1 MKKRNVFILAAA
13 CTLCWLKVYAQGGDM
28 QITSPEFAHNESIP
42 GLFTCQGDDVNPAL
56 EISGVPEDAR
66 TLVLIMDDPDAPGV
80 TWDHWIVWNIPAG
93 TVGIEQDSVP
103 GEQGRN
109 SWGRRDYGGPCPPSG
124 THRYFFKLYA
134 LDTELSLS
142 AGASKQELEQAMQG
156 HILAQAEL
164 IGLYK
169 KE

>member
-1 MKKRNVFILAAA
+1 MKKRNFFILAAA
-13 CTLCWLKVYAQGGDM
+13 CTLCCLNVYAQGGDM

-42 GLFTCQGDDVNPAL
+42 ALFTCQGDDINPAL
-56 EISGVPEDAR
+56 EISGVPEEAR
-66 TLVLIMDDPDAPGV
+66 TFVLIVDDPDAPGA
-80 TWDHWIVWNIPAG
+80 TWDHWIVWNMPAG
-93 TVGIEQDSVP
+93 TVRIEQDSVP
-103 GEQGRN
+103 GEQGTN

-134 LDTELSLS
+134 LDTQLSLS
-142 AGASKQELEQAMQG
+142 AGIRKQELEQAMQD